1 MGEMLEEWKNRVVV
15 PTCKGEDKNRRK
27 NIEGLA
33 YLVHVINCIVILKM
47 KNENTNRKSPF

>member
-47 KNENTNRKSPF
+47 KNENRNRKSPF